1 MSSRRVAR
9 INSEAQK
16 DFDDCPSASVRSAS
30 SDGATVA
37 YKFVEAKAAGDDT
50 KRREGRDVVLVCV
63 PKDVNACEK
72 SVLSSGPTAFE
83 LRISTS
89 SASVPSQDDSRQLR
103 GR

>member
-50 KRREGRDVVLVCV
+50 KVCTAPRVEDKKDCAVAPHTKDSEEKEGMLCSCAYPR
-63 PKDVNACEK
+63 
-72 SVLSSGPTAFE
+72 T
-83 LRISTS
+83 
-89 SASVPSQDDSRQLR
+89 
-103 GR
+103 